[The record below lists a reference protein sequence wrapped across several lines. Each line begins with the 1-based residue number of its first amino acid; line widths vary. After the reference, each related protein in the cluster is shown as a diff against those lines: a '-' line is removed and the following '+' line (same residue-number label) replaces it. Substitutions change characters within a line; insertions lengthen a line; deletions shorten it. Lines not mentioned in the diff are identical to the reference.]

1 MTVTSHEAAIAERL
15 RDAAGRIPVDTS
27 ALGSLEAGGA
37 RARLGS
43 RPRPRRKAQIAGVAT
58 AALAG
63 VAAVVVVVALRS
75 GPGPDTVT
83 ASPPAVCPMAP
94 NDPSA
99 CSPSLVAHVPTP
111 SDWLGTPRSGIRDGG
126 QRTGQWV
133 SMAIG
138 QSSSDA
144 TITAP
149 IRVAVFD
156 GSYTLLD
163 DAEGVTIGG
172 VPLRSVQI
180 GDWQALATT
189 GTPTVLAEGRV
200 DADTLKAVLD
210 AVDVGDPADGLSLRL
225 RSLPEGYAEI
235 VAPRPL
241 GADARYH
248 RTLAGEHGNVDID
261 EGSDW
266 TDPLLAAAGAG
277 VDLTAVA
284 LGDGTTGWSGLATDN
299 PDGPV
304 RFLVWSPQPG
314 VVFEINT
321 YDTQRSDDDLA
332 ALARATTAI
341 DPAQWDA
348 TYDD

>member
-1 MTVTSHEAAIAERL
+1 VTSHETAIAERL
-15 RDAAGRIPVDTS
+15 RDAADRIPVDTG
-27 ALGSLEAGGA
+27 ALLQSIEAGGT
-37 RARLGS
+37 RVTLGS
-43 RPRPRRKAQIAGVAT
+43 RPRRGALIAGAA

-83 ASPPAVCPMAP
+83 AGSPAVCPMAP
-94 NDPSA
+94 SDPSA
-99 CSPSLVAHVPTP
+99 CSPSPVAHVESPP
-111 SDWLGTPRSGIRDGG
+111 DWFGTPRSGIRDGG
-126 QRTGQWV
+126 QRTGRWV

-138 QSSSDA
+138 RGPSDG

-156 GSYTLLD
+156 GTYALLD
-163 DAEGVTIGG
+163 DAEVVTLDG
-172 VPLRSVQI
+172 VPLRSVQF
-180 GDWQALATT
+180 GNWQALATT

-200 DADTLKAVLD
+200 DVDTLKAVLD

-235 VAPRPL
+235 VAPRSL
-241 GADARYH
+241 GADAPYH
-248 RTLAGEHGNVDID
+248 RTLAGEFGDVGIS
-261 EGSDW
+261 EMSDW
-266 TDPLLAAAGAG
+266 TDPLLGAAGAG
-277 VDLTAVA
+277 VDLTAVD
-284 LGDGTTGWSGLATDN
+284 LGDGTTGWSGLATGN

-304 RFLVWSPQPG
+304 RFLAWSPQPG
-314 VVFEINT
+314 VVFAIDT
-321 YDTQRSDDDLA
+321 YDTPRSDDDLA